1 MQPMFQNII
10 ITGASSGLGEALA
23 KKYAM
28 AGVHLGLIGRD
39 QQRLAD
45 ICRYC
50 QQQGATLDVISID
63 VRERDRLLQW
73 IQDFDSTHP
82 VDLVIANA
90 GIMHTVGKSGPLESR
105 EMIDEIFAVNV
116 TGAIDT
122 VNPLLLKMARRGHGS
137 VAIISSLSAYRG
149 LPKFPAYA
157 ASKAAVKSY
166 YEAIRGIYAQQ
177 GVYISVVCPSYI
189 NTRMTEKLR
198 IEKMMLMDVESA
210 AIRIQN
216 GVNKHRPLITFPWYH
231 SIGLQL
237 LRFLPESIA
246 DRILMLVFRV

>member
-1 MQPMFQNII
+1 MFLNII
-10 ITGASSGLGEALA
+10 ITGASSGIGEALA

-28 AGVHLGLIGRD
+28 AGVQLGLIGRD

-45 ICRYC
+45 ISSYC
-50 QQQGATLDVISID
+50 QQQGATVDVVSID
-63 VRERDRLLQW
+63 VRERDRLVQW
-73 IQDFDSTHP
+73 IQDFDSVHP

-90 GIMHTVGKSGPLESR
+90 GVMHTVSKSGQLESR
-105 EMIDEIFAVNV
+105 EIIDEIFAVNV

-166 YEAIRGIYAQQ
+166 YEAIRGIYAKQ
-177 GVYISVVCPSYI
+177 GIYISVVCPSYI
-189 NTRMTEKLR
+189 DTRMTDRLR
-198 IEKMMLMDVESA
+198 IDKLLLMNVESA
-210 AIRIQN
+210 AARIQHGIN
-216 GVNKHRPLITFPWYH
+216 QHRPLITFPWYH

-237 LRFLPESIA
+237 LRILPESIA